1 MNRIFVCLAAEA
13 VLALTILLQRSLRSY
28 LEKRCPRS

>member
-1 MNRIFVCLAAEA
+1 MKRIFVCLAAEA
-13 VLALTILLQRSLRSY
+13 VLALSAYLQRSLRTY